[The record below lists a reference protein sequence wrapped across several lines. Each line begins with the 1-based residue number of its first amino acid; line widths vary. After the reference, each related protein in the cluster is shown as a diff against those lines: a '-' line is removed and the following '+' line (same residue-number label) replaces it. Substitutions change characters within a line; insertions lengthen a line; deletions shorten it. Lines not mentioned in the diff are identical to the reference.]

1 MGTTITIRTEV
12 KLRSR
17 LEERAAA
24 TGQSI
29 SALVREILERAL
41 AECPTGDRTGHL
53 KGRLSLTRRPEE
65 PWRKRLR
72 AQNWR
77 P

>member
-1 MGTTITIRTEV
+1 MRTTITIRTERA
-12 KLRSR
+12 LRSL
-17 LEERAAA
+17 LEERAAV
-24 TGQSI
+24 THKTI
-29 SALVREILERAL
+29 SEVVREILQGAL
-41 AECPTGDRTGHL
+41 ADGPIGERTGHL
-53 KGRLSLTRRPEE
+53 RGRLSLPKQPRE

>member
-1 MGTTITIRTEV
+1 MRTTITIRTERA
-12 KLRSR
+12 LRAL

-24 TGQSI
+24 TRKTI
-29 SALVREILERAL
+29 SDVVREILEGAL
-41 AECPTGDRTGHL
+41 AEGPTGERTGHL
-53 KGRLSLTRRPEE
+53 RGRLSLPKRPEE